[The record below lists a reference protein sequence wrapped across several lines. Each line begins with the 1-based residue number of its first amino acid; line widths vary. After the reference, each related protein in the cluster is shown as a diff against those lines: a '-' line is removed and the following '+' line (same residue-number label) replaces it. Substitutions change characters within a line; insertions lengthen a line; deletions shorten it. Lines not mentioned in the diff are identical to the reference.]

1 MTNTIITIVMLFN
14 AVCQVENPSGKKGVH
29 SDGHSYGVAG
39 VTAGCLADVNAYYR
53 TNYRLS
59 DMDSP
64 ALAYEVF
71 VKYTDLRLMVKHLE
85 PTPDNRLR
93 VWHGATDEAETQ
105 RYIEAVM
112 TGPDVG
118 TGDIE

>member
-1 MTNTIITIVMLFN
+1 MTNMAITLAVLFQS
-14 AVCQVENPSGKKGVH
+14 VCTVENPKQIKGQHPDLV
-29 SDGHSYGVAG
+29 SYGVAG
-39 VTAGCLADVNAYYR
+39 VTAGCLEDVNQSYK

-93 VWHGATDEAETQ
+93 VWHSATDEAEQ
-105 RYIEAVM
+105 ERYIRAVEKELE
-112 TGPDVG
+112 GK
-118 TGDIE
+118 